1 MGTDRARRRHEI
13 KRDGFMF
20 YQRTFLVTG
29 GSSYDLG
36 LVVDKTQPT
45 TAKALRRLYTK
56 IQQPDLSRAF
66 VRLARRPPRAGMA
79 PACPRR
85 PRESNLEFDCHR
97 GVRYGTSQ
105 IWLKRWSGGGGN
117 RTRARLRSP
126 IDDHRGP
133 SYGIVTPCN
142 TTGLCSV

>member
-66 VRLARRPPRAGMA
+66 
-79 PACPRR
+79 CP
-85 PRESNLEFDCHR
+85 S
-97 GVRYGTSQ
+97 GASATQSRYGTGMSAPPEG
-105 IWLKRWSGGGGN
+105 IEPRVRLPPR
-117 RTRARLRSP
+117 RAIRHKPNLA
-126 IDDHRGP
+126 
-133 SYGIVTPCN
+133 
-142 TTGLCSV
+142 